1 MADMAEIDI
10 VLPYVD
16 SSVREWQ
23 DTFLAAK
30 HKKFVADRSRDLF
43 LKLFSNRYAS
53 YGMFRY
59 WWRGYEKFGP
69 PGKVHL
75 LLQAPSQAP
84 AWLDKNNR
92 RIVIHYHNEFMPKNI
107 LPNYNS
113 SCIELCFLRECAKD
127 LTPFFLM
134 MNDDFYFNA
143 PCSIDDFVEG
153 TQPMTWKEVHTTKFK
168 PTCLFRSIV
177 CNDLELVSKM
187 AGKPCPHY
195 THNHLAVCYKRDT
208 AVAFLDDVW
217 PYVSKTMTQFRDA
230 KNYNHWIIRYWQDHT
245 GIALHSHKYPHKGYI
260 EMPDAST
267 ERVAALETSKVV
279 CFNDTNGHFAPA
291 VKKYLEQH
299 FSERSSFELE

>member
-1 MADMAEIDI
+1 MADTNEIDI

-30 HKKFVADRSRDLF
+30 HKKFVTERARGLF

-84 AWLDKNNR
+84 EWLDKNNP
-92 RIVIHYHNEFMPKNI
+92 RIVIHYHDEFMPKNI

-113 SCIELCFLRECAKD
+113 SCIELCFLNKHAKD

-153 TQPMTWKEVHTTKFK
+153 EQPMTWKEVRASKFQ

-187 AGKPCPHY
+187 SGKPCPHY

-208 AVAFLDDVW
+208 TVAFLDKVW
-217 PYVSKTMTQFRDA
+217 PTVSKTMTQFRDP
-230 KNYNHWIIRYWQDHT
+230 KNFNHWIIRYWQDHT
-245 GIALHSHKYPHKGYI
+245 GIALHSPKYPHKGYI
-260 EMPDAST
+260 EMPDASK
-267 ERVAALETSKVV
+267 ERVAELEKSKVV

-299 FSERSSFELE
+299 FSERSSFELG